1 MRPKLLADLSP
12 ELAALIEEVRVDNRG
27 RLIPRLYSKAQANA
41 ELRKML
47 NISAREAPRDVTQLS
62 DQELIATLAQ
72 QAKELGVEI
81 KLDYHF
87 ARQPP
92 ATETD
97 GQDGPVIDV
106 ESENGTPAPPTQ
118 QPASGKL
125 TRPSKKVPDQ
135 K

>member
-1 MRPKLLADLSP
+1 MPRARVVPRLLTDLDPETAKLIEDVTYDSKGRAVPKLFSK
-12 ELAALIEEVRVDNRG
+12 LAA
-27 RLIPRLYSKAQANA
+27 SK
-41 ELRKML
+41 ELRAML
-47 NISAREAPRDVTQLS
+47 NISNKEAPRDITQLS

-97 GQDGPVIDV
+97 GQGSQVIDNEG
-106 ESENGTPAPPTQ
+106 ESN
-118 QPASGKL
+118 K
-125 TRPSKKVPDQ
+125 R
-135 K
+135 